1 MKRFAQALVVVAIAF
16 ASYQTG
22 QQRGVEYGKTLAPIS
37 GNMTFA
43 YDDGEGWDLNFVAQ
57 ANDAQMQQY
66 ANERIRVRAEQF
78 RALVNACRD
87 DQAAIDDIYDRA
99 VNGDPW
105 ADNRT
110 DGPPTLLD
118 QQDMLVYNTVL
129 YQFLKII
136 DGTETGTEQE
146 IANQRAAY
154 VADLRAN
161 WDQFQAACVRS
172 VGN

>member
-1 MKRFAQALVVVAIAF
+1 MRLFAQVALLVAVAF

-22 QQRGVEYGKTLAPIS
+22 YQQAPVVHSFGSDIS
-37 GNMTFA
+37 
-43 YDDGEGWDLNFVAQ
+43 FVAQ

-87 DQAAIDDIYDRA
+87 DQQAITDIYDRA
-99 VNGDPW
+99 ANGAAW

-146 IANQRAAY
+146 IANQRSAY
-154 VADLRAN
+154 VGDLRAN
-161 WDQFQAACVRS
+161 WAQFQAACVRS
-172 VGN
+172 VN